1 MDETRYGLKV
11 SLPIAYEEAVAQA
24 VDALKAQGF
33 GVLTTIDVQ
42 QTLKTKLDRDF
53 RKYVIL
59 GACNPPLA
67 DRALHAELEVGL
79 LLPCNVIVYETG
91 AASSVVAA
99 MAPLAALG
107 IVGDNPALAEV
118 AHDAERRLRDALTA
132 LQQRSSKDQRIK
144 GSETAAEISSKD
156 QGIKGSETTA
166 EISSKDQR
174 IIKGS
179 ETTAKISRDP

>member
-1 MDETRYGLKV
+1 MQETSYGLKV
-11 SLPIAYEEAVAQA
+11 CLNVPYDAAVERATE
-24 VDALKAQGF
+24 ALKNQGF
-33 GVLTTIDVQ
+33 GVLTTIDVK

-53 RKYVIL
+53 RKYVIF

-91 AASSVVAA
+91 PSSSVVAA

-118 AHDAERRLRDALTA
+118 AKEADQRLRTA
-132 LQQRSSKDQRIK
+132 L
-144 GSETAAEISSKD
+144 
-156 QGIKGSETTA
+156 
-166 EISSKDQR
+166 
-174 IIKGS
+174 
-179 ETTAKISRDP
+179 SRLEQP